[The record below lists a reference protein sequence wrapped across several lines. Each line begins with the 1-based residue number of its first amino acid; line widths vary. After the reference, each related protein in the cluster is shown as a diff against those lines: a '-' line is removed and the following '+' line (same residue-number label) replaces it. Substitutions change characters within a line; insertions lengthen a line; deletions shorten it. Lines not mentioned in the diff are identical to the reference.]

1 MKGLQRTISAYF
13 TKLQIDLKEIKTMP
27 LEAWLTYTF
36 ITTTFLLIPGPT
48 LLLVISYSLL
58 RGRSAV
64 MALVVGVG
72 LGDLTAMILSFLGV
86 GLLLETVATAFYFLK
101 WLGAVYLIWLGI
113 KMWRSTTKEI
123 EISEK
128 DKQQASREIL
138 RNAYVTTALNPKSIV
153 FFMAFMPQ
161 FMKPELPFAPQV
173 LVLGGTFFVLAII
186 IVVAYALF
194 ASYAGKQMKVPAI
207 QRWTQRIG
215 GGLLVGAGGITAVRS

>member
-1 MKGLQRTISAYF
+1 
-13 TKLQIDLKEIKTMP
+13 MP
-27 LEAWLTYTF
+27 LETWLTYTF

-64 MALVVGVG
+64 LALVVGVG
-72 LGDLTAMILSFLGV
+72 LGDLTAMILSLLGV

-101 WLGAVYLIWLGI
+101 WLGAAYLVWLGI
-113 KMWRSTTKEI
+113 KMWRSSTDEI

-128 DKQQASREIL
+128 DKHQASREIL

-153 FFMAFMPQ
+153 FFLAFMPQ
-161 FMKPELPFAPQV
+161 FMDPELPLLSQAI
-173 LVLGGTFFVLAII
+173 VLGGTFFVLAIL
-186 IVVAYALF
+186 IVIAYALL
-194 ASYAGKQMKVPAI
+194 ASYAGKQLRMPLI

-215 GGLLVGAGGITAVRS
+215 GGLLIGAGGMTAVSS

>member
-1 MKGLQRTISAYF
+1 
-13 TKLQIDLKEIKTMP
+13 MP
-27 LEAWLTYTF
+27 LETWLTYTF

-101 WLGAVYLIWLGI
+101 WLGAAYLIWLGI
-113 KMWRSTTKEI
+113 KMWRSSTDEI
-123 EISEK
+123 KISEK
-128 DKQQASREIL
+128 DKQLASREIL

-153 FFMAFMPQ
+153 FFLAFMPQ
-161 FMKPELPFAPQV
+161 FLEADLPFVPQA
-173 LVLGGTFFVLAII
+173 LVMGGTFFVLAII
-186 IVVAYALF
+186 MVIAYALL
-194 ASYAGKQMKVPAI
+194 ASYAGKQLRMPAI

-215 GGLLVGAGGITAVRS
+215 GGLLIGAGGMTAVSS